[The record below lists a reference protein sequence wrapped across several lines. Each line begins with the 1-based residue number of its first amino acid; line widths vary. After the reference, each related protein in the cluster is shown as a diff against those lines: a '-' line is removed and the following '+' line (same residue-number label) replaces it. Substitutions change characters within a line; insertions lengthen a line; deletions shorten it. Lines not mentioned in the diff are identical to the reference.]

1 MAIQVTGLF
10 QNPQSNQLFQSPKLE
25 LVPHLTYRG
34 VIKMDAH
41 IISDYKGTIGYENI
55 NRDSLQYD
63 TQITDPYNQ
72 LIDALET
79 FVIQDVSISNPDC
92 TFEKGVQFIEPV
104 EEVGT
109 ELEIT
114 PEGIIENTEPTLE

>member
-10 QNPQSNQLFQSPKLE
+10 QNPNSKQLFQSPKLE

-34 VIKMDAH
+34 VIKMDVH
-41 IISDYKGTIGYENI
+41 IVSEFNGTIGYENVD
-55 NRDSLQYD
+55 RDTLQYD
-63 TQITDPYNQ
+63 IEITDPYSQ

-114 PEGIIENTEPTLE
+114 PEGIIENPEPTL

>member
-1 MAIQVTGLF
+1 MAIKVTGLF
-10 QNPQSNQLFQSPKLE
+10 QNPKSKQLFQSPKLE

-34 VIKMDAH
+34 VIKMDVH
-41 IISDYKGTIGYENI
+41 IISEVNGTIGYENI
-55 NRDSLQYD
+55 DRNLLQYD
-63 TQITDPYNQ
+63 TQITDPYSQ

-79 FVIQDVSISNPDC
+79 FVIQDISISNPDC
-92 TFEKGVQFIEPV
+92 TFEKGAQFIEPV

-114 PEGIIENTEPTLE
+114 PEGVIENTEPIIE

>member
-10 QNPQSNQLFQSPKLE
+10 QNPKSKQLFQSPKLE

-34 VIKMDAH
+34 EIKMDVN
-41 IISDYKGTIGYENI
+41 IISDYNGAIGYENI
-55 NRDSLQYD
+55 DRDLLQYD
-63 TQITDPYNQ
+63 TEITDPYNQ

-92 TFEKGVQFIEPV
+92 TFEKGAQFIQPEV
-104 EEVGT
+104 EEIIGP
-109 ELEIT
+109 EEIQD
-114 PEGIIENTEPTLE
+114 EEEII

>member
-10 QNPQSNQLFQSPKLE
+10 QNPQSKQLFQSPKLE

-34 VIKMDAH
+34 VIKMDVH

-55 NRDSLQYD
+55 DRDILQYD

-79 FVIQDVSISNPDC
+79 FVIENVSTSNPDC
-92 TFEKGVQFIEPV
+92 TFEKGAQFTQPEV
-104 EEVGT
+104 EEVQEPEIIQDET
-109 ELEIT
+109 E
-114 PEGIIENTEPTLE
+114 II